1 MRASFL
7 QRDGAGG
14 TCVSASTTLGA
25 LVGIDRILL
34 ALRDSTN
41 GAFVNTCAASNTII
55 ANYVSH
61 SLCLFFN

>member
-25 LVGIDRILL
+25 LIGIDRILL
-34 ALRDSTN
+34 ALRDGTH

-61 SLCLFFN
+61 SLVCFN